1 MSTAKKHNKWVTF
14 AIICMTCGI
23 ITELP
28 YMRWA
33 LYEPLREF
41 LGQSNQEF
49 GMSMS
54 LFGTLAA
61 VLYIPGGWLA
71 DRVSHR
77 ILFSASSLGCGLLGL
92 WLSTGPSFTSTM
104 LIHGLWAITNIG
116 MFWPAMTKATSL
128 LEEKDGQG
136 KIFGLFEGCRGVFVL
151 VMWLGLMQIFEKFGG
166 IRMVIIAL
174 SVLSLICSV
183 VSFFLMSDNT
193 GAGTS
198 SETSVI
204 KDMITALK
212 TPSAWLVAGVIF
224 TIYAAYS
231 SSSYM
236 QAYGENI
243 LGMSA
248 VVAGYVGILRKDV
261 IRLFAAPIS
270 GFISDKIGGKCTLLI
285 GVFDLLFI
293 ASLVVLLGLPVGAG
307 YVAITVVVMVVS
319 SFAIYGMRGMY
330 YAIIGEI
337 GTPKKI
343 YGAVSGFAMFI
354 GFLPDAFNA
363 TLCGHWLDTYEGALG
378 YRYIFI
384 YMLITMIVCLGF
396 VFALLRYMKKNKAE
410 IERNKEEMKAGE

>member
-384 YMLITMIVCLGF
+384 YMLITMLVCLVF